1 MIVRQWR
8 AWASYA
14 GADQYEQHFR
24 EHVIPHLRT
33 IEGFVRAD
41 LLRRDNYGV
50 IEFVAQTHFE
60 SLDAIRAFAGEQ
72 YSRAVVAPEAKEMLT
87 RYDERCVHFELA
99 AETAKD

>member
-50 IEFVAQTHFE
+50 IEFVAQTHF
-60 SLDAIRAFAGEQ
+60 RVAGRDPGVRR
-72 YSRAVVAPEAKEMLT
+72 RAVLAGGGGARGEGDADALRRAVRPLRAG
-87 RYDERCVHFELA
+87 RRNDE
-99 AETAKD
+99 